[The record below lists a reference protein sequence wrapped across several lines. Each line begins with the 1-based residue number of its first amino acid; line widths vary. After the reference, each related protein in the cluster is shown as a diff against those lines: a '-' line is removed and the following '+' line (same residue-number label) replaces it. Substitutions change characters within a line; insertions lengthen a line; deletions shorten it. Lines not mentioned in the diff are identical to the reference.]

1 MDLQAWIPAAYL
13 VAAVS
18 FVLGLKG
25 LSGPTT
31 AVAGNR
37 IAATGMLLAVA
48 FTFAAKEFQDY
59 GAAAIALTLGAMAIG
74 TMAGVAGGRLVK
86 MTAMPQMGALFN
98 GAGGGSAALVSI
110 PQDMHTSAH
119 Q

>member
-37 IAATGMLLAVA
+37 IAAAGMLLAVA
-48 FTFAAKEFQDY
+48 FTFAAKEFQEY
-59 GAAAIALTLGAMAIG
+59 GAAAIGLTLGAMAIG
-74 TMAGVAGGRLVK
+74 TIAGVAGGGLGEMSAKPPRGG
-86 MTAMPQMGALFN
+86 PFQS
-98 GAGGGSAALVSI
+98 AGGGGGRRCERTAGGDGG
-110 PQDMHTSAH
+110 PPC
-119 Q
+119 